1 MPGCL
6 RERTRE
12 TGSFCFSPT
21 IHPLIISS
29 SSAVYPGIVTTKG
42 GDVVLL
48 VMPGISV
55 VYVGPVLEDGEG
67 LDVIKER
74 FTATPAMQALTE
86 AQAITRQTGGRILKW
101 MRGATEPD
109 IWLSDDQKSH

>member
-1 MPGCL
+1 M
-6 RERTRE
+6 
-12 TGSFCFSPT
+12 
-21 IHPLIISS
+21 
-29 SSAVYPGIVTTKG
+29 TTKG

-55 VYVGPVLEDGEG
+55 VYLGPVLKDGEG

-74 FTATPAMQALTE
+74 FTATPSKQALTE

-109 IWLSDDQKSH
+109 LWIPADPSTH

>member
-1 MPGCL
+1 M
-6 RERTRE
+6 
-12 TGSFCFSPT
+12 
-21 IHPLIISS
+21 
-29 SSAVYPGIVTTKG
+29 TTKG

-55 VYVGPVLEDGEG
+55 VYMAPVMEDGEG

-74 FTATPAMQALTE
+74 FTAAPASQALAD

-101 MRGATEPD
+101 MRDASEPD
-109 IWLSDDQKSH
+109 LWVTAQKDPN

>member
-1 MPGCL
+1 MGPA
-6 RERTRE
+6 
-12 TGSFCFSPT
+12 F
-21 IHPLIISS
+21 PLIILAG
-29 SSAVYPGIVTTKG
+29 SAVYPDIVTTKG

-55 VYVGPVLEDGEG
+55 VYLGPVLEDGEG

-74 FTATPAMQALTE
+74 FTATPAVQALTD
-86 AQAITRQTGGRILKW
+86 ARAITRHTGGRILKW

-109 IWLSDDQKSH
+109 LWVSADRTPH

>member
-1 MPGCL
+1 MYRGNP
-6 RERTRE
+6 
-12 TGSFCFSPT
+12 S
-21 IHPLIISS
+21 LIIPPSP
-29 SSAVYPGIVTTKG
+29 AVYLSIVTTKG

-55 VYVGPVLEDGEG
+55 VYLGPVLEDGEG

-74 FTATPAMQALTE
+74 FTATPATNALHE

-109 IWLSDDQKSH
+109 LWVPAAPKPH